1 MSCFN
6 GLSPTQQV
14 RVVEWGNLPI
24 GYIPEGECENGAAV
38 AIEVWGDEKPG
49 PRFYCLGCA
58 VSYLQSNEVRVQVR
72 NIIDM
77 YKVALEEVR
86 QKMERDVTT
95 VTPD

>member
-1 MSCFN
+1 
-6 GLSPTQQV
+6 
-14 RVVEWGNLPI
+14 
-24 GYIPEGECENGAAV
+24 
-38 AIEVWGDEKPG
+38 
-49 PRFYCLGCA
+49 
-58 VSYLQSNEVRVQVR
+58 VRVQVR